1 MIWDMLSAEE
11 KNHILLKLLVQV
23 CKADHTLQV
32 EEFAYMVHVCN
43 KIGLDPELIRLFIKD
58 KTDPNEIMPVD
69 EHDRM
74 SMLYHLLI
82 MMASDHDVNLLEE
95 QLIFKLAFRLGFHE
109 SMTRDFIEVVKTSK
123 VNEMPV
129 NLLLDVIRKHNN

>member
-23 CKADHTLQV
+23 CKADNTLQV

-43 KIGLDPELIRLFIKD
+43 KTGLDPELIRLFIKD
-58 KTDPNEIMPVD
+58 KADPNEIMPVD

>member
-1 MIWDMLSAEE
+1 
-11 KNHILLKLLVQV
+11 
-23 CKADHTLQV
+23 
-32 EEFAYMVHVCN
+32 
-43 KIGLDPELIRLFIKD
+43 
-58 KTDPNEIMPVD
+58 
-69 EHDRM
+69 
-74 SMLYHLLI
+74 LYHLLI